1 MIFAMYYKNGF
12 FLPDGFPWEFD
23 HVVSV
28 LHKVAV
34 INGVSGKVL
43 LSTVDQKK
51 TTRGSV
57 RGQAYR
63 INKALENVCEWPYCY
78 YENTHSAAYV
88 EEFFPRHMS
97 GAPKYCAQCL
107 EETGLVPVLFTLE
120 FVEFCPWHHL
130 PLRVLCRR
138 CCDVRKFKPEPFNS
152 PVGYRCLDCGYWVSS
167 RSSIVAACRCHAA
180 EKFIKGCNAF
190 FENAE
195 RFARLG
201 VIDVLRVS
209 RKQLIK
215 DEPAV
220 SVAVVNEI
228 QPNEETKVWTKVLC
242 LTSANDLHL
251 LLDQSYRDFIRF
263 HQWRL
268 LRAHGSC
275 ICRARLLSADS
286 LEGGRDLCVYSAT
299 LSLFRQKFEFSD
311 AGQALPRL
319 SVHAL
324 TKLRALRM
332 SPSEA
337 RRFFQCVF
345 YDLMARIFFWRQHA
359 SRFFVHID
367 PMNFYHVFRSSRSD
381 NVIDRLLGTPRQWE
395 YRIRYDLPATRVAMR
410 HLLRPCGGG
419 DGLQGEAHAGH
430 AEFMTHAQDARF
442 FGDIRATA
450 MFYF

>member
-1 MIFAMYYKNGF
+1 MIFAMYYKGGF

-78 YENTHSAAYV
+78 YENTHSADYV
-88 EEFFPRHMS
+88 EGFFSQHLS
-97 GAPKYCAQCL
+97 GPPKYCAQCL
-107 EETGLVPVLFTLE
+107 EETGFVPVLFMLK

-130 PLRVLCRR
+130 PLRALCRR
-138 CCDVRKFKPEPFNS
+138 CCDVRKFKSEPFNS

-167 RSSIVAACRCHAA
+167 RSSLVTACRCHAA
-180 EKFIKGCNAF
+180 EIFVKGCNAF
-190 FENAE
+190 FENVE
-195 RFARLG
+195 RLARLG
-201 VIDVLRVS
+201 VIDVLHFS
-209 RKQLIK
+209 RKSLIK
-215 DEPAV
+215 DEPVA
-220 SVAVVNEI
+220 SVAEVNEI
-228 QPNEETKVWTKVLC
+228 QPNTETKRWTKTLC
-242 LTSANDLHL
+242 LTSASDLPL
-251 LLDQSYRDFIRF
+251 RLDQSYRDFIRF
-263 HQWRL
+263 HERRL

-275 ICRARLLSADS
+275 ICRAMLLPADS

-319 SVHAL
+319 SVHAM
-324 TKLRALRM
+324 TKLRALSM

-367 PMNFYHVFRSSRSD
+367 PMNFYYVFRSGRFD
-381 NVIDRLLGTPRQWE
+381 NVFDRFLHVPGQWE
-395 YRIRYDLPATRVAMR
+395 YRKRYDLPATRLAMG
-410 HLLRPCGGG
+410 HLLRPCDEGE
-419 DGLQGEAHAGH
+419 GLRAEVSAGR